1 MPPLALTYANQG
13 CGGTGGIKEIKSQV
27 RSRNKDM
34 KDLGEQVQKKS
45 DYGGTL
51 SVGQQPWSKQTEIEA
66 RLELTG

>member
-1 MPPLALTYANQG
+1 
-13 CGGTGGIKEIKSQV
+13 
-27 RSRNKDM
+27 M